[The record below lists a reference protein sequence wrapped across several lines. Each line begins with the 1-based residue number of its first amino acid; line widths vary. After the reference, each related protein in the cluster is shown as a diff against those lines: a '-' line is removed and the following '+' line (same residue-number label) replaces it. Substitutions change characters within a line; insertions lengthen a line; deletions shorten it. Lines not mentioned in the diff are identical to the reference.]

1 MWKLTIEDDEG
12 KQTLLPLARDEYSL
26 GRDEGNTI
34 RLTERNISRKHA
46 TLRKAGV
53 RWSIEDHASY
63 NGSYINGQRV
73 AGEADL
79 ANADVVQIGDYR
91 FFVTDDAADSAGAAP
106 AASERC
112 DRILL
117 LSAPEPGREFP
128 LVGAEIYTIGREA
141 DCAVSVNHPSV
152 SRVHA
157 EIRALGAGRF
167 EMLDRGSSNGVR
179 VNGVELRR
187 ALLEGGDLIE
197 LGDVKLRFLEKGQV
211 VRLGADVSQQIAVT
225 AAREASLPPGMKKSK
240 TTVYVGVGL
249 AVVALLGGVGVLA
262 SRGGEPESG
271 GAAATADDP
280 GKRAL
285 DLAKKAVKSG
295 DYDGA
300 VAELAKIPEGNPAR
314 HDPEFAEIHGLWA
327 DALIKRATTE
337 DSDPL
342 TRKELLTKVAQSMSV
357 DAGRRSRAADE
368 LAKLT
373 AGGTAVDALPTAKV
387 DKPAAPDASA
397 KPATTATTAPG
408 ATAAAP
414 GTAEPPG
421 PTGAEPVAA
430 APKKK
435 DDKEKKDAPAA
446 TGTADP
452 TSADGAAKVRKQLE
466 GKVFS
471 GRGTPEEIKMLRA
484 ICRHQGD
491 RACAD
496 RARAM
501 MDKLDRA
508 LFSPSRAGAAPR
520 GRRPT
525 ARGRRA
531 GRRARRRRA
540 RPRRACSPSA

>member
-12 KQTLLPLARDEYSL
+12 KQTLLPLVREEYSL

-46 TLRKAGV
+46 TIKKSSG
-53 RWSIEDHASY
+53 RWTIEDHASY
-63 NGSYINGQRV
+63 NGSYVNGQRV
-73 AGEADL
+73 AGESEL

-106 AASERC
+106 ASNERC

-128 LVGAEIYTIGREA
+128 LVGAEMYTIGREA

-225 AAREASLPPGMKKSK
+225 AARAASLPPGMKKSK
-240 TTVYVGVGL
+240 ASIYVGIGAALVVLIGVV
-249 AVVALLGGVGVLA
+249 AVVAT
-262 SRGGEPESG
+262 RGGDGDSG
-271 GAAATADDP
+271 SNAASADDP
-280 GKRAL
+280 GKKAL
-285 DLAKKAVKSG
+285 ELAKKAAKGG

-300 VAELAKIPEGNPAR
+300 IAKLAEIPAGNPAR
-314 HDPEFAEIHGLWA
+314 SDPDFAQIHALWA
-327 DALIKRATTE
+327 DAVMTRATTE

-342 TRKELLTKVAQSMSV
+342 TRKELLTKVASNVNV
-357 DAGRRSRAADE
+357 DAARRSRASDL
-368 LAKLT
+368 LAKLSG
-373 AGGTAVDALPTAKV
+373 GGTAIDQLPSAKEE
-387 DKPAAPDASA
+387 KPTPPEATA
-397 KPATTATTAPG
+397 KPAGAATATPPTPTTAAPE
-408 ATAAAP
+408 A
-414 GTAEPPG
+414 
-421 PTGAEPVAA
+421 TGAEPVAV

-435 DDKEKKDAPAA
+435 DDKEKKDPAA
-446 TGTADP
+446 GGTPDP
-452 TSADGAAKVRKQLE
+452 TSVDGEAKLRKQLE

-484 ICRHQGD
+484 ICKHQGD
-491 RACAD
+491 RGCAD
-496 RARAM
+496 RAGGM
-501 MDKLDRA
+501 LNK
-508 LFSPSRAGAAPR
+508 
-520 GRRPT
+520 
-525 ARGRRA
+525 
-531 GRRARRRRA
+531 
-540 RPRRACSPSA
+540 

>member
-12 KQTLLPLARDEYSL
+12 KQTLLPLVREEYSL

-46 TLRKAGV
+46 TIRKSGA
-53 RWSIEDHASY
+53 RWTIEDHASY
-63 NGSYINGQRV
+63 NGSYVNGQRV

-91 FFVTDDAADSAGAAP
+91 FFVTDDAADSAAAAP
-106 AASERC
+106 VANERC

-128 LVGAEIYTIGREA
+128 LVGAEVYTIGREA

-225 AAREASLPPGMKKSK
+225 AARAASLPPGMKKSK
-240 TTVYVGVGL
+240 TAVYVGVAAALLVLVGVV
-249 AVVALLGGVGVLA
+249 AVVAT
-262 SRGGEPESG
+262 RGGEADSGG
-271 GAAATADDP
+271 GAAASDDP

-285 DLAKKAVKSG
+285 DQAKKAAKGG

-300 VAELAKIPEGNPAR
+300 VAKL
-314 HDPEFAEIHGLWA
+314 AEIPAGHPSRNDPDFAQIHALWA
-327 DALIKRATTE
+327 DAVIGRATTE
-337 DSDPL
+337 DTDPL
-342 TRKELLTKVAQSMSV
+342 TRKELLTKVASNVNV
-357 DAGRRSRAADE
+357 DGARRSRASD
-368 LAKLT
+368 LLTKLT
-373 AGGTAVDALPTAKV
+373 AGGTAIDALPTAKD
-387 DKPAAPDASA
+387 DKPPPPEPTAKPVAAAPTAPAAPPD
-397 KPATTATTAPG
+397 APG
-408 ATAAAP
+408 G
-414 GTAEPPG
+414 GT
-421 PTGAEPVAA
+421 EPVAA
-430 APKKK
+430 TPKKK
-435 DDKEKKDAPAA
+435 DDKDKKEPAA
-446 TGTADP
+446 AGTPDP
-452 TSADGAAKVRKQLE
+452 TSVDGEAKLRKQLE

-491 RACAD
+491 RGCAE
-496 RARAM
+496 
-501 MDKLDRA
+501 
-508 LFSPSRAGAAPR
+508 RAG
-520 GRRPT
+520 GMLNK
-525 ARGRRA
+525 
-531 GRRARRRRA
+531 
-540 RPRRACSPSA
+540 

>member
-12 KQTLLPLARDEYSL
+12 KQTLLPLVREEYSL

-34 RLTERNISRKHA
+34 RLTERNISRRHA
-46 TLRKAGV
+46 TLRKDGA

-63 NGSYINGQRV
+63 NGSYVNGQRV

-91 FFVTDDAADSAGAAP
+91 FFVTDDAADSTAAP
-106 AASERC
+106 VASERC

-211 VRLGADVSQQIAVT
+211 VRLGADISQQIAVT
-225 AAREASLPPGMKKSK
+225 AARAASLPPGMKKSK
-240 TTVYVGVGL
+240 TGVYVGVG
-249 AVVALLGGVGVLA
+249 AALLVLVGLVA
-262 SRGGEPESG
+262 VFATRGGDADSG
-271 GAAATADDP
+271 GAATRADDP
-280 GKRAL
+280 GRRT
-285 DLAKKAVKSG
+285 LADAVKAAHAG
-295 DYDGA
+295 DYDAA
-300 VAELAKIPEGNPAR
+300 VVKLAELPAGDPAR
-314 HDPEFAEIHGLWA
+314 NDPEFARIHGLWA
-327 DALIKRATTE
+327 DALLKRAAAE
-337 DSDPL
+337 DIDPL
-342 TRKELLTKVAQSMSV
+342 TRKELLTKVAQNPSV
-357 DAGRRSRAADE
+357 DAARRSRAADE

-373 AGGTAVDALPTAKV
+373 SGGTTVDALPSAK
-387 DKPAAPDASA
+387 DPKPAAPEASA
-397 KPATTATTAPG
+397 KAAAAPPPASTTAEPATPEP
-408 ATAAAP
+408 TAAA
-414 GTAEPPG
+414 
-421 PTGAEPVAA
+421 
-430 APKKK
+430 KKK
-435 DDKEKKDAPAA
+435 GDKDKKEPTPAA
-446 TGTADP
+446 GTPDP
-452 TSADGAAKVRKQLE
+452 TTADGAAALRRQLE

-491 RACAD
+491 RGCAD
-496 RARAM
+496 RAGGM
-501 MDKLDRA
+501 LNK
-508 LFSPSRAGAAPR
+508 
-520 GRRPT
+520 
-525 ARGRRA
+525 
-531 GRRARRRRA
+531 
-540 RPRRACSPSA
+540 